1 VGAAEQITTEVV
13 DKGGMEEIRDAVIVP
28 RNGKTYHLRSAQ
40 EFIAQEKIN
49 SSIILAE
56 AEAVEPVVDVIK
68 EDAAA
73 AGVDTRMSMT
83 IALLQLVVAYNEV
96 LPRSPPMMVV
106 MTLMQ
111 IIEMMI
117 SLK

>member
-28 RNGKTYHLRSAQ
+28 RNGKTYHLRS
-40 EFIAQEKIN
+40 AQEKIN

>member
-1 VGAAEQITTEVV
+1 
-13 DKGGMEEIRDAVIVP
+13 
-28 RNGKTYHLRSAQ
+28 
-40 EFIAQEKIN
+40 
-49 SSIILAE
+49 
-56 AEAVEPVVDVIK
+56 
-68 EDAAA
+68 
-73 AGVDTRMSMT
+73 
-83 IALLQLVVAYNEV
+83 VAYNEV